1 MDKLDAYIA
10 FFENIRRD
18 NLGDLDALV
27 TPDVRFKD
35 PFNDVVGVSAMRAC
49 LALAFD
55 HGNPSFA
62 VKDRARG
69 ANGAYLLWRYD
80 NGAGFAFDGM
90 SEIRLADDGHIAAH
104 IDHWD
109 SGEHLYL
116 KLPVLGWLVGLVR
129 RRLKVRA

>member
-18 NLGDLDALV
+18 NLAELDALV
-27 TPDVRFKD
+27 VPDVRFKD
-35 PFNDVVGVSAMRAC
+35 PFNDVTGVAAMRAC
-49 LALAFD
+49 LAMAFD
-55 HGNPSFA
+55 HGTPRFQ

-80 NGAGFAFDGM
+80 NGAGFAFAGM
-90 SEIRLADDGHIAAH
+90 SEIRFAADGRIAVH

-109 SGEHLYL
+109 AGEQLYA

-129 RRLKVRA
+129 KRLKARA